1 MIPRKTEY
9 KLGMTSREYDV
20 NFILEWGVIIIILLY
35 ILFAGSVF
43 EISYP
48 KELVD
53 LYTYPW
59 WRILV
64 VVLVVVGAWWC
75 SRIGLVMA
83 LAVFLYLNDMDVLTS
98 SFLNKQ

>member
-1 MIPRKTEY
+1 MAAKDAMLFL
-9 KLGMTSREYDV
+9 KGCDA
-20 NFILEWGVIIIILLY
+20 NFILEWVSIIGILTY

-53 LYTYPW
+53 LYAYPW

-64 VVLVVVGAWWC
+64 VALVVIGAWWC

-83 LAVFLYLNDMDVLTS
+83 LATFLYLNDMDILTS
-98 SFLNKQ
+98 SFLNNQ